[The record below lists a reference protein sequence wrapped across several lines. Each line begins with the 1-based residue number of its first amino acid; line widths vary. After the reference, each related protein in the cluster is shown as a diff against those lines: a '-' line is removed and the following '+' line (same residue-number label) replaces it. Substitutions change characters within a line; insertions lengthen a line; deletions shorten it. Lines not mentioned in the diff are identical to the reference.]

1 VLCAC
6 LGLLSAAAF
15 AADPNPPT
23 IHSERGAWPIRRQW
37 TLAETRHFAQWIQH
51 IYKAK
56 TGGNETQRLARIERI
71 LTDPE
76 MNLLLEPE
84 FAGEGCNGQLE
95 PGTLRAMHGVL
106 DCAKLTVSLSTYY
119 AYRRALP
126 WMFSY
131 VRACDGG
138 DVRTAD
144 YTYPVGEMNSLHYD
158 SVDRFMRDAL
168 TGTCTG
174 NFRVELNRDRSE
186 QSDTVPVAIRRDS
199 LVPGCMYYLD
209 GHVLLLADITPY
221 GEPRF
226 LDATTAPSRD
236 VYAFNGLNSVSGIT
250 PRRSGSPGGEYAGCF
265 RGFRM
270 YRWPIAE
277 VDENGAVRRVR
288 RRTDSEMQEFGYST
302 EQYDRMEELAATQQ
316 IVDGPMAID
325 SFHQFIRFRLRAG
338 QRLDPARDIQA
349 FAAEML
355 AFLQERERR
364 VQDGWRDVNANGPIA
379 FPEDSARGNV
389 YTAGGRWAQ
398 YATAFIDTE
407 CRGRYFALAEDLDN
421 VIRWFDLN
429 AEDVHLDD
437 LNKHAIWTHADLAD
451 ALLRAKKRVFA
462 ETVFHYTNSA
472 GQPVRLSLLDVERR
486 LYDLSFDPNHPPELR
501 WGAAPGSA
509 EARSAISKSTPLP
522 DGDEVPMEGRIF
534 GKPTTVRCPT
544 GNRNGA
550 ICGKCSRA
558 GSRCATSLTRLSAES
573 GSTRPRTR
581 LFLTT
586 AKPRGLRRRT
596 RLPRRAPRRS
606 PLRRPIRWASE
617 PRRVCTGN
625 ASGAPEI
632 APGNPDPGTRREHST
647 NMKGLK
653 GAHAARMGVG
663 GAGGTALDDGAERSR
678 GRQTA

>member
-1 VLCAC
+1 MLCAC

-522 DGDEVPMEGRIF
+522 DGDEVPMEEAYLRQAYYRSLSHWEPERSHLREMFTGGFPVRDKLDETF
-534 GKPTTVRCPT
+534 RRKWFDAPSHPLVPHNGK
-544 GNRNGA
+544 A
-550 ICGKCSRA
+550 AWLKA
-558 GSRCATSLTRLSAES
+558 ADA
-573 GSTRPRTR
+573 
-581 LFLTT
+581 
-586 AKPRGLRRRT
+586 
-596 RLPRRAPRRS
+596 
-606 PLRRPIRWASE
+606 AS
-617 PRRVCTGN
+617 
-625 ASGAPEI
+625 
-632 APGNPDPGTRREHST
+632 APGASSLATTKAYP
-647 NMKGLK
+647 
-653 GAHAARMGVG
+653 VG
-663 GAGGTALDDGAERSR
+663 K
-678 GRQTA
+678 

>member
-1 VLCAC
+1 MC
-6 LGLLSAAAF
+6 LGLVLLPVSVF
-15 AADPNPPT
+15 AADPNPPS

-37 TLAETRHFAQWIQH
+37 TFAETRHFAQWIQH

-56 TGGNETQRLARIERI
+56 TEGSQEQRLARIERI

-76 MNLLLEPE
+76 MNLLLVPE

-131 VRACDGG
+131 VRASDRG

-144 YTYPVGEMNSLHYD
+144 YTYPVGEMNSLHYS

-174 NFRVELNRDRSE
+174 NFRVELNRDRSD
-186 QSDTVPVAIRRDS
+186 QSDTVPVAIHRDY
-199 LVPGCMYYLD
+199 LIPGCMYYLD
-209 GHVLLLADITPY
+209 GHVLMLADVTPY

-250 PRRSGSPGGEYAGCF
+250 PRRSEMEGGEYAGCF

-277 VDENGAVRRVR
+277 VDEKGAVRRVR
-288 RRTDSEMQEFGYST
+288 RRTDSEMQEFGLST
-302 EQYDRMEELAATQQ
+302 EQYDRMEELAATQR
-316 IVDGPMAID
+316 IVDGPIAID
-325 SFHQFIRFRLRAG
+325 SFHQFIRLRLRG
-338 QRLDPARDIQA
+338 GNLMDPGGDLQA

-364 VQDGWRDVNANGPIA
+364 VQEGWRDVNTNGPIP

-389 YTAGGRWAQ
+389 YTASGRWAQ
-398 YATAFIDTE
+398 YATAFADTE
-407 CRGRYFALAEDLDN
+407 CRARYFALSEDLDN
-421 VIRWFDLN
+421 AVRWFELN
-429 AEDVHLDD
+429 AEEVHLDK
-437 LNKHAIWTHADLAD
+437 LNKHAIWTPGDLAG
-451 ALLRAKKRVFA
+451 ALLHAKNRIFA

-501 WGAAPGSA
+501 WGAVPGSA
-509 EARSAISKSTPLP
+509 EAQSAISRNTPLAK
-522 DGDEVPMEGRIF
+522 GGEMAMEEAYLRQSYYRSLSHWEPEQSHLREMF
-534 GKPTTVRCPT
+534 
-544 GNRNGA
+544 
-550 ICGKCSRA
+550 
-558 GSRCATSLTRLSAES
+558 TS
-573 GSTRPRTR
+573 G
-581 LFLTT
+581 F
-586 AKPRGLRRRT
+586 
-596 RLPRRAPRRS
+596 
-606 PLRRPIRWASE
+606 PLR
-617 PRRVCTGN
+617 
-625 ASGAPEI
+625 
-632 APGNPDPGTRREHST
+632 D
-647 NMKGLK
+647 KLD
-653 GAHAARMGVG
+653 
-663 GAGGTALDDGAERSR
+663 TALQQKWFGVPSYPLVPHNGKVAWLRAAGASS
-678 GRQTA
+678 TAHSASFAATKAHPVGK